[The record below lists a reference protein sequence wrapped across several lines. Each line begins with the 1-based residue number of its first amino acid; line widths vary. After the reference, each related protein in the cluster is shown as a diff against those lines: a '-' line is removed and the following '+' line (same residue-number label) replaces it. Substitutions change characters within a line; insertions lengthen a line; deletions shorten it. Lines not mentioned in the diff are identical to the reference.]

1 MTASPVVFSVMAL
14 DSLLQSAA
22 SSGDETSIFE
32 IPKDAADLVTR
43 VKVNRVSFFVHAS
56 DDTDARRL
64 VFPDVATIDRLQTD
78 QPFARTS
85 LRRAHQMALNAERLP
100 VRVDPA
106 WSPYH
111 HDSFVAF
118 FAVPRGAVG
127 SLRWLAQVKPHGS
140 RDVCFWALTSSSQPV
155 QLERFKPRLDDYD
168 SAVAGWVEALRQ
180 AGKRFARLRRTE
192 RVGVTETVDLA
203 ATTYGAVTGN
213 RLYSAWLERLTDEQ
227 KRFLEKPTVVSTRLR
242 GPAGSGKT
250 LLLELKVLRELY
262 RAREDERPI
271 RILFVTH
278 SWTVAVQV
286 DAALRQLDESG
297 DLAEVEVLPLL
308 AIAQDKLPAERQGRG
323 FDLLGEDNLS
333 GKMLQLKEIDASV
346 ANFVKGDWL
355 TFASRCSRDFV
366 ERVTAPSGSPQRNAF
381 VWDLMHEFA
390 SVLSAHG
397 ILPGIN
403 AARHY
408 LPLHRM
414 PWMMPL
420 ETDAEKLAVLEIYG
434 AFVGSLRDQRLLS
447 SDQLVNDF
455 LNYLETFA
463 WNLRRTDDGYDIICV
478 DELHL
483 FNEQERLALH
493 YLSRDPDRYPLMFM
507 ALDPRQSPTEAYA
520 YGGIGAIAVSD
531 SGEADAALGTVDLV
545 ELKTIHRF
553 SPEILRLVRH
563 INDSFPA
570 LDLGDD
576 WAFGG
581 DEVQTS
587 VSATGRT
594 PFVISHFDRDAEI
607 AAVFESA
614 ANHASK
620 VASDERVAIVLVDPL
635 ALNNYEGLA
644 DAKPNV
650 MLIRGR
656 DEIGAL
662 QYSRRSVVISAAE
675 YLAGL
680 QFGVVVVAGF
690 PPESNRTANLGHQR
704 RRLLSLLYLAVSRAT
719 SDVEIHVNIE
729 DGGIPDVLEAAA
741 ESKIV
746 QLTSGVEL

>member
-1 MTASPVVFSVMAL
+1 MTVSPVVFSVAAL
-14 DSLLQSAA
+14 DSLLQGAGSTEEG
-22 SSGDETSIFE
+22 SSVFA
-32 IPKDAADLVTR
+32 IPRDSSDLVTH
-43 VKVNRVSFFVHAS
+43 VEVDGVSFFVHAS
-56 DDTDARRL
+56 DGADARRL
-64 VFPDVATIDRLQTD
+64 VFPDVATVERLQAD
-78 QPFARTS
+78 QQFSRAS
-85 LRRAHQMALNAERLP
+85 LRRAHQMALTAERLP
-100 VRVDPA
+100 VRLDPA

-118 FAVPRGAVG
+118 FAAPRVMG
-127 SLRWLAQVKPHGS
+127 SLRWIAQVKPRGS
-140 RDVCFWALTSSSQPV
+140 RDVCFWELTSSSQPV
-155 QLERFKPRLDDYD
+155 RLERFRPRLDTYD
-168 SAVAGWVEALRQ
+168 DAVAGWGEALRQ
-180 AGKRFARLRRTE
+180 AAKRFARRRQTE
-192 RVGVTETVDLA
+192 RVGVTETIDLA

-213 RLYSAWLERLTDEQ
+213 RSYSGWLERLTDEQ
-227 KRFLEKPTVVSTRLR
+227 NRFLDKPPTVSTRLR

-250 LLLELKVLRELY
+250 LLLELKALRELY
-262 RAREDERPI
+262 RAREQGDLI

-297 DLAEVEVLPLL
+297 DLSDVEVLPLL

-323 FDLLGEDNLS
+323 FELLGEDNLS
-333 GKMLQLKEIDASV
+333 GKMMQLTEIDASV
-346 ANFVKGDWL
+346 DRFVKGDWL
-355 TFASRCSRDFV
+355 TLASRCSPDFV
-366 ERVTAPSGSPQRNAF
+366 DRVTAPASSAQRNAL

-390 SVLSAHG
+390 CVLSAHG
-397 ILPGIN
+397 ILPGVN
-403 AARHY
+403 AARQY

-420 ETDAEKLAVLEIYG
+420 ETDGEKLAVLEIYST
-434 AFVGSLRDQRLLS
+434 FVASLRDQRLLS
-447 SDQLVNDF
+447 SDQFVNDF

-463 WNLRRTDDGYDIICV
+463 WNLRRTEDGYDIICV

-483 FNEQERLALH
+483 FNEQERLTLH
-493 YLSRDPDRYPLMFM
+493 YLSRDPDRYPVMFM
-507 ALDPRQSPTEAYA
+507 ALDPRQSPTEVYTD
-520 YGGIGAIAVSD
+520 GGIGPIGVGD

-587 VSATGRT
+587 VAETGRI
-594 PFVISHFDRDAEI
+594 PSVISHVDGDAEI

-614 ANHASK
+614 ARHAARVPSE
-620 VASDERVAIVLVDPL
+620 ERVAIVLIDPL
-635 ALNNYEGLA
+635 VLNDYAEIA
-644 DAKPNV
+644 EAKTGV
-650 MLIRGR
+650 TLIRGR
-656 DEIGAL
+656 DEVEAL
-662 QYSRRSVVISAAE
+662 QYSRRSIVVSAAE
-675 YLAGL
+675 YVAGL
-680 QFGVVVVAGF
+680 QFGVVIVAGF

-719 SDVEIHVNIE
+719 SDVEIHVNVG
-729 DGGIPDVLEAAA
+729 DGGIPGVLESASEA
-741 ESKIV
+741 KVV
-746 QLTSGVEL
+746 QLASEDSY